1 MERLEKKLT
10 RIINKCKK
18 YGCEFHYRKVGEE
31 FRELEDEKGNKY
43 TAKFIL
49 VEAEGKAIVNGW
61 KFIASIEHT
70 AKGNIINRIDDIE
83 VPEKYYS
90 TDAICEHCNSK
101 RYRKDTY
108 IVMSEEIG
116 EFKQVGKSCLND
128 FTNGLSAEAVAHYI
142 SLFDELIQGE
152 TPWGGSFERYYKTE
166 TILRYAAETIKHF
179 GYVRTQDSGRS
190 TADRSFD
197 YYCVDYGGGWMT
209 EKVRKELRK
218 EMEAV
223 GFNPNSADTI
233 QLVADA
239 LTWITSQEESNN
251 YIHNLKTACNL
262 EYVSGR
268 NLGILVSLF
277 PTYDRELEYQAELRE
292 RERKRAA
299 EKAKEVNSQHIGNVG
314 DRITVNIDSI
324 RCLTSWETQWGITRI
339 YKLVDD
345 KGNVFTWKT
354 SKYLDDEV
362 KVIKGTVKE
371 HTEYRGIKQTEL
383 TKCKEIA

>member
-1 MERLEKKLT
+1 MS
-10 RIINKCKK
+10 
-18 YGCEFHYRKVGEE
+18 
-31 FRELEDEKGNKY
+31 RELIEDLKE
-43 TAKFIL
+43 
-49 VEAEGKAIVNGW
+49 EMKAVN
-61 KFIASIEHT
+61 FNE
-70 AKGNIINRIDDIE
+70 N
-83 VPEKYYS
+83 S
-90 TDAICEHCNSK
+90 TD
-101 RYRKDTY
+101 T
-108 IVMSEEIG
+108 V
-116 EFKQVGKSCLND
+116 
-128 FTNGLSAEAVAHYI
+128 
-142 SLFDELIQGE
+142 
-152 TPWGGSFERYYKTE
+152 
-166 TILRYAAETIKHF
+166 
-179 GYVRTQDSGRS
+179 
-190 TADRSFD
+190 
-197 YYCVDYGGGWMT
+197 
-209 EKVRKELRK
+209 
-218 EMEAV
+218 
-223 GFNPNSADTI
+223 
-233 QLVADA
+233 QLVSDA

-268 NLGILVSLF
+268 NLGILASLF

-299 EKAKEVNSQHIGNVG
+299 EKAKEANSQHIGNVG